1 MISSTCRTFPLP
13 STAKNEYIKILTCK
27 RFITRKSLIKRKDK
41 DTAVGSTSKN
51 NTGIVVSAQ
60 GKAILKMKKD
70 NTKAKET
77 FIHDYSVFPETLQ
90 YRLPNENE
98 KGKEP
103 EPHSNLV
110 KVIFEQGGVESMDLN
125 KNEEKFSRYPVTNPT
140 KLNKRN
146 IRPSSVKMLTGDF
159 IDDSLY
165 NVNCG
170 YFSKEAVIFQPDRP
184 FDYNHLEGKDEF
196 MQKWLEAYDKYDKEQ
211 TKTALQVIQRP
222 NKNTNDKTN
231 SNSKPKQETKTKDKI
246 NERDE
251 EHKIVKPSLQLWHT
265 PTELFQPFYGEALA
279 RYILV
284 NYKLKSFPYDDL
296 VIYEA
301 GAGNG
306 TLMLNILDF
315 LEKNEPEVYARTKY
329 RIIEI
334 SSKLFN
340 KQNSRLERHKD
351 KVEVINKSILEWNT
365 LVNEPCFFIALEVF
379 DNLSHDVVRYD
390 IDTKQPYQGY
400 VVIDEHNDFQEY
412 HSPNLDE
419 LTKEF
424 LKLREEGNFPIKKL
438 SGHPLNQFYPYMKL
452 RNMLNPLR
460 NNLSEP
466 EYIPTRLFKLF
477 KILKEYFPKHQI
489 LASDFS
495 YFDKTIKGYNSPTV
509 QTMYLDNMVNTD
521 TYMVEQGYFDIMFPT
536 DFRGINELYRQV
548 TQNKSSTCS
557 HAEFLKKWAEVEKT
571 RTKKTNC
578 RSYPSVHPLDG
589 LNEMCLLNNL
599 QRQYAYKQQQYEKKQ
614 LQKLNQ
620 PELKLHQDK
629 KNYYIILSKKVN
641 NTNYQYINRFNG
653 YSIKNLNH
661 SIVIRSTKDNYYKTI
676 DLPSNVDTNADFN
689 YTVSND
695 GYRVIV
701 NIPKRIARPTF
712 GFSSIQNLCL
722 ADIFNDS
729 IQTNNINN
737 NNNNNIKVRI
747 PISDDNDFSTTDDDE
762 SASDIENEEI
772 NEEINKGTNEGT
784 NEDKIKLK
792 DQSQTL
798 DLPSKMIVLNEQDNN
813 RLVDSENEKT
823 ESYKDET
830 VDLMRNYNTTKRNTV
845 FLPNTVIE
853 NINNSMEV
861 DESSVPV
868 TRTKSPTLEEV
879 IDAEF
884 L

>member
-1 MISSTCRTFPLP
+1 MFFVQQQHQP
-13 STAKNEYIKILTCK
+13 
-27 RFITRKSLIKRKDK
+27 
-41 DTAVGSTSKN
+41 
-51 NTGIVVSAQ
+51 
-60 GKAILKMKKD
+60 
-70 NTKAKET
+70 
-77 FIHDYSVFPETLQ
+77 LQ
-90 YRLPNENE
+90 Y
-98 KGKEP
+98 
-103 EPHSNLV
+103 
-110 KVIFEQGGVESMDLN
+110 
-125 KNEEKFSRYPVTNPT
+125 
-140 KLNKRN
+140 
-146 IRPSSVKMLTGDF
+146 
-159 IDDSLY
+159 
-165 NVNCG
+165 
-170 YFSKEAVIFQPDRP
+170 
-184 FDYNHLEGKDEF
+184 
-196 MQKWLEAYDKYDKEQ
+196 
-211 TKTALQVIQRP
+211 
-222 NKNTNDKTN
+222 
-231 SNSKPKQETKTKDKI
+231 
-246 NERDE
+246 
-251 EHKIVKPSLQLWHT
+251 
-265 PTELFQPFYGEALA
+265 
-279 RYILV
+279 
-284 NYKLKSFPYDDL
+284 
-296 VIYEA
+296 
-301 GAGNG
+301 
-306 TLMLNILDF
+306 
-315 LEKNEPEVYARTKY
+315 
-329 RIIEI
+329 
-334 SSKLFN
+334 
-340 KQNSRLERHKD
+340 
-351 KVEVINKSILEWNT
+351 
-365 LVNEPCFFIALEVF
+365 
-379 DNLSHDVVRYD
+379 VR
-390 IDTKQPYQGY
+390 
-400 VVIDEHNDFQEY
+400 
-412 HSPNLDE
+412 
-419 LTKEF
+419 
-424 LKLREEGNFPIKKL
+424 
-438 SGHPLNQFYPYMKL
+438 
-452 RNMLNPLR
+452 
-460 NNLSEP
+460 
-466 EYIPTRLFKLF
+466 
-477 KILKEYFPKHQI
+477 
-489 LASDFS
+489 
-495 YFDKTIKGYNSPTV
+495 
-509 QTMYLDNMVNTD
+509 
-521 TYMVEQGYFDIMFPT
+521 
-536 DFRGINELYRQV
+536 
-548 TQNKSSTCS
+548 
-557 HAEFLKKWAEVEKT
+557 
-571 RTKKTNC
+571 KTNC

-737 NNNNNIKVRI
+737 NNNNYIKVRI
-747 PISDDNDFSTTDDDE
+747 PISDDNDFSTTDGDE

-861 DESSVPV
+861 DEPSVPV